1 MSKRSTKKSTGA
13 ENTTLS
19 RAHVIAQKIGD
30 QVQQLVERNWR
41 DISEIIEGDES
52 GTIKVGFS
60 TVINDRAPEPGTH
73 ADKDSRI
80 KTTLSFAVKTSDSVE
95 SDIPDPAQ
103 TSLPLGAPDE
113 DAPIVE

>member
-60 TVINDRAPEPGTH
+60 TVINDRAPEPGAH

-80 KTTLSFAVKTSDSVE
+80 ATTMSFSVKTSDKIE
-95 SDIPDPAQ
+95 SDIPDPMQ
-103 TSLPLGAPDE
+103 PELPVGE
-113 DAPIVE
+113 DPEIV